1 MIPNSVVMAAGWI
14 FIGALGSGFV
24 AGTLVIIWDTVSN
37 RIDRMWIRGES
48 TSRLK
53 RIVANIND
61 ELFSRG
67 ELK

>member
-1 MIPNSVVMAAGWI
+1 MIPNSVVMAAGWF
-14 FIGALGSGFV
+14 FIWALGIGFIACMLAIAWDKV
-24 AGTLVIIWDTVSN
+24 AN

-53 RIVANIND
+53 RIVVNIND
-61 ELFSRG
+61 ELSSRG

>member
-1 MIPNSVVMAAGWI
+1 MIPEKIIIWCGWI
-14 FIGALGSGFV
+14 FIWALGIGFIACLLAIAWDKV
-24 AGTLVIIWDTVSN
+24 AN

-61 ELFSRG
+61 ELSSRG